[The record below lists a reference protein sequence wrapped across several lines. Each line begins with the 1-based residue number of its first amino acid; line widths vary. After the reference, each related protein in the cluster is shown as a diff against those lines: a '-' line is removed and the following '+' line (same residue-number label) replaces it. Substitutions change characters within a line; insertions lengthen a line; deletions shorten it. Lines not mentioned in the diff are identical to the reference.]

1 MTVSSPGY
9 LSAQRRPYVVKVSAR
24 FVTLALLSSSLLA
37 FAIGQIACVL
47 IDQSFR
53 KQLLVHRA
61 LHEDHTTY
69 ELSGIADLP
78 NPTLQDG
85 KQAPKTKYFAKFF
98 DTTMSDIQSRW
109 IVTDA
114 GQDHCLTSGSSAEQ
128 ESCRA
133 DRLLSKEGDEGDGAE
148 HLPKG
153 QHLLMDIER
162 VSSTFLNSEEQ
173 LAKAMLDLVDQC
185 GLTLLSYHCHG
196 LAPSGVS
203 CAGILLESH
212 VSFHTWPSEGVITL
226 DLFTCGDESLLP
238 IVTVAENLFSVPE
251 PNSQLKPHMIW
262 AHKVRGFPQE
272 TMSGE
277 SEITDFF
284 NFPIGRISDFKREV
298 RPHPLLW
305 FPFSWAIHIL
315 KSSLSFYQGCY
326 ARNSIPKD

>member
-1 MTVSSPGY
+1 MTGY
-9 LSAQRRPYVVKVSAR
+9 RTSMSRTSLYVVKVSSR
-24 FVTLALLSSSLLA
+24 FVALALLSSSLLA
-37 FAIGQIACVL
+37 FAIGQIACVVL
-47 IDQSFR
+47 DQSFR
-53 KQLLVHRA
+53 NQLLEHVRR
-61 LHEDHTTY
+61 LDDDPFNE
-69 ELSGIADLP
+69 SRGMADLP
-78 NPTLQDG
+78 NPSLKEG
-85 KQAPKTKYFAKFF
+85 KQAPKTRYSAKFF
-98 DTTMSDIQSRW
+98 DTARSDIQSRW

-114 GQDHCLTSGSSAEQ
+114 GQDRCLTSGSSAEQ

-133 DRLLSKEGDEGDGAE
+133 ADRPLSTGDKDDNDDDDDDEEAE

-162 VSSTFLNSEEQ
+162 VSSSFLNSEER

-238 IVTVAENLFSVPE
+238 IVPVAEKLFSIPE
-251 PNSQLKPHMIW
+251 PTSPLKPHMIW
-262 AHKVRGFPQE
+262 AHKARGFVQE
-272 TMSGE
+272 SFSGE

-284 NFPIGRISDFKREV
+284 NFPIGRISDYKREV
-298 RPHPLLW
+298 RWHLHRFL
-305 FPFSWAIHIL
+305 
-315 KSSLSFYQGCY
+315 SLFHG
-326 ARNSIPKD
+326 